1 MLDQLKDQLEEI
13 KANNCAG
20 KIAGELH
27 LREYYLSD
35 LYAVID
41 SDTATDS
48 DQDQARE
55 DIYEMAYGIDTRTIS
70 RVIWSGGGPA
80 DYLEITHKDGE
91 VLSVDYLY
99 QEWFDG
105 AKLSV
110 SEDSPAYRYA
120 LELIEILNS

>member
-1 MLDQLKDQLEEI
+1 MLDQLKDQLEKI

-27 LREYYLSD
+27 LREFYLAD
-35 LYAVID
+35 LYERID
-41 SDTATDS
+41 SNPGDD
-48 DQDQARE
+48 DLDILRE
-55 DIYEMAYGIDTRTIS
+55 EILEMAYGIDTRTVS

>member
-1 MLDQLKDQLEEI
+1 MNTIQELKCADKIASELKDREE
-13 KANNCAG
+13 
-20 KIAGELH
+20 
-27 LREYYLSD
+27 YLSD

-41 SDTATDS
+41 SDTASDS

-55 DIYEMAYGIDTRTIS
+55 EINEMAYGIDTRTIS

-91 VLSVDYLY
+91 ILAVDYLY
-99 QEWFDG
+99 QDWYDG

-110 SEDSPAYRYA
+110 EEDSPAYRYA

>member
-20 KIAGELH
+20 KIASELKD
-27 LREYYLSD
+27 REEYLSD
-35 LYAVID
+35 LFFIID
-41 SDTATDS
+41 SNDAPDS
-48 DQDQARE
+48 DRDQARQE
-55 DIYEMAYGIDTRTIS
+55 IEEMAYGIDTRTVS
-70 RVIWSGGGPA
+70 RVVWSGGGPA

-91 VLSVDYLY
+91 VLSVEYLY

-110 SEDSPAYRYA
+110 EEGSPAYRYA
-120 LELIEILNS
+120 LELIEILNA